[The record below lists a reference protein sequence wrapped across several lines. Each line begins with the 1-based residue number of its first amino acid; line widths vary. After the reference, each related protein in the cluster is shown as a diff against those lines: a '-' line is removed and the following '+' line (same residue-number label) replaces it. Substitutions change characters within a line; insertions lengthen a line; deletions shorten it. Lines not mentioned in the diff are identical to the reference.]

1 MLSYFGIRQ
10 LGDALK
16 KYLNSPNLLLV
27 IRRKRMERK
36 KLINMVGALLV
47 IILGPLIIILT
58 MDFSKPMT
66 TVSFVVNIIIRF
78 LIIYFAVAIPAHF
91 LTKKYK

>member
-1 MLSYFGIRQ
+1 
-10 LGDALK
+10 
-16 KYLNSPNLLLV
+16 
-27 IRRKRMERK
+27 
-36 KLINMVGALLV
+36 MVGALLV